1 MDNSITRSKENSL
14 MKINKSINVNH
25 LGQADNL
32 FTKMFKNNSNRVSL
46 GEEDSFNQ
54 YQNLEMNLLTSQ

>member
-1 MDNSITRSKENSL
+1 MTRSKENSL
-14 MKINKSINVNH
+14 MKINKSINFNH
-25 LGQADNL
+25 MGQADNL